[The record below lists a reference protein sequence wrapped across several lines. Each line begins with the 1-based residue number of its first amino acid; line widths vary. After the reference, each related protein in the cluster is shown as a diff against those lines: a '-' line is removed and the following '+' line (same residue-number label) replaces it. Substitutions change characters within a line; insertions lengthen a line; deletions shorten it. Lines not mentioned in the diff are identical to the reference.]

1 MVDLIKNKGND
12 GYVLETTDAEG
23 FHKQLNLTYEDL
35 GKAYMKM
42 LTAIPDIWKWKY
54 LRKFGVRVAK
64 TFAISFIYI
73 LQFILLVIAFA
84 VGKVVGQIIK
94 AIRKKPCVSVFVTF
108 ALMLVVA
115 ITIHMEM
122 KTKLTTSEYQKYL
135 LEQKLDSINSMKSGS
150 LTYYKYQPYK
160 AD

>member
-1 MVDLIKNKGND
+1 
-12 GYVLETTDAEG
+12 
-23 FHKQLNLTYEDL
+23 
-35 GKAYMKM
+35 M

-54 LRKFGVRVAK
+54 LRKFGVRTAK

-73 LQFILLVIAFA
+73 LQFILLVIVFA
-84 VGKVVGQIIK
+84 VGKVMGKIIK

-122 KTKLTTSEYQKYL
+122 KTKLTTAEYQKYL

-160 AD
+160 AE